1 MSRGAAVTLALVAAL
16 CAPAAA
22 WADDGDGH
30 HDGDGKTAPQQQQ
43 QQPRPSDDGRPD
55 DKASPFGDPLQDAL
69 FDQFRI
75 EVPVMPWPSP
85 PKRLLRISAQ
95 LYNSIDQYSKLADAL
110 CRLL

>member
-1 MSRGAAVTLALVAAL
+1 MQARDILCRALKID
-16 CAPAAA
+16 APAPDYMLASMAA
-22 WADDGDGH
+22 IPIPN
-30 HDGDGKTAPQQQQ
+30 GK
-43 QQPRPSDDGRPD
+43 PD